1 LVVILISVDSLQ
13 IKVLVKLIKNMLM
26 VFNEWINKWGLV
38 EVTLIIESTLGLIIR
53 KMQSLLSLIES
64 LFPLIVSLLSL

>member
-26 VFNEWINKWGLV
+26 VFNDWINKWGLV

-64 LFPLIVSLLSL
+64 LFPLIGSLLSL